1 MVVQQVVP
9 HIALVACMSHLSAFL
24 VSLPSDDVVQHV
36 PVFGMWVPPGYLN
49 SLGFAKH
56 GVE

>member
-1 MVVQQVVP
+1 MVCP
-9 HIALVACMSHLSAFL
+9 AGSATHSFGSLYVAL

-36 PVFGMWVPPGYLN
+36 PVFGMWVHPGYFD